1 MCCGWWKQERTEQE
15 IPWPRFWLMSKINK
29 YQSCLC
35 FKCSPPRP
43 SSPLQVFLR
52 NCMISRTNPLL
63 CASTVF
69 CHSLATAH
77 PYHSFRITFSSWLS
91 TLSTVS
97 LYPRPWRPPSK
108 VSSQCCLLLNES
120 FPCLV
125 LVSQFLSP
133 SHFLYILSW
142 TGLTG
147 LLAYGPPSRVWG
159 NGYFTA
165 RGGRACL
172 PLTETVVRS
181 SIHRSMRS
189 SQPVCF
195 CDRILPVLPA
205 LYLIM
210 LSSLKPSR
218 LHSNELLFWL
228 P

>member
-120 FPCLV
+120 FPCP
-125 LVSQFLSP
+125 SP
-133 SHFLYILSW
+133 SFPVFITIS
-142 TGLTG
+142 
-147 LLAYGPPSRVWG
+147 
-159 NGYFTA
+159 
-165 RGGRACL
+165 L
-172 PLTETVVRS
+172 PL
-181 SIHRSMRS
+181 H
-189 SQPVCF
+189 
-195 CDRILPVLPA
+195 PVLDGTDWPLGIWTPFSCLGKWLFYSTGWESVSSTYGNCGEE
-205 LYLIM
+205 LYTPKHEE
-210 LSSLKPSR
+210 LSTSVFLWQDLTCASCSLFN
-218 LHSNELLFWL
+218 HAV
-228 P
+228 